1 MATCAGFL
9 LYSPSGCS
17 SSLLS
22 INLYILTGVN
32 TFAAMLMKKSILLFL
47 LFIGSVAVHAQKLVL
62 ATYQYADNN
71 RLKNIQPLADHIAKE
86 TGLEVQVKSYPSVHL
101 FIEAIQANEVDI
113 ALINT
118 FGYFL
123 LDASSKKYNMKPLVV
138 LKVRDDAKDN
148 YKTAF
153 VSLKQLAVD
162 TITALKQVAAT
173 SSLALVD
180 PGSTSGNLVPRL
192 ALNAAGIRNPEKDF
206 LAFSYGKNHRATL
219 DLVLQGKASVA
230 AVGSTEYFNML
241 KDTAKS
247 NRVKLLWLSPEI
259 PLGPVL
265 VHNRLNRQI
274 KDRLRAMLL
283 DLHLSNQPALE
294 WVKQGWSEAKQ
305 AEKYVPVTKSFYTP
319 FKQQLGETKT
329 MEMIL
334 KQFAN

>member
-1 MATCAGFL
+1 MLIKKYSFL
-9 LYSPSGCS
+9 LLLLLGCS
-17 SSLLS
+17 
-22 INLYILTGVN
+22 TV
-32 TFAAMLMKKSILLFL
+32 K
-47 LFIGSVAVHAQKLVL
+47 AQKLVL
-62 ATYQYADNN
+62 ATYQYADNK
-71 RLKNIQPLADHIAKE
+71 RLQNIQPLADHIAKE
-86 TGLEVQVKSYPSVHL
+86 TGLQVQVMSYPSVTR

-123 LDASSKKYNMKPLVV
+123 LDASSKKYEMKPLVV

-153 VSLKQLAVD
+153 IATKQLAVD
-162 TITALKQVAAT
+162 TIAALLQVAAT
-173 SSLALVD
+173 STLALVD

-192 ALNAAGIRNPEKDF
+192 ALNAAGISNPEKDF
-206 LAFSYGKNHRATL
+206 QFFSYGKNHRATL
-219 DLVLQGKASVA
+219 DLVLEGKATIG

-241 KDTAKS
+241 KDTLKS

-265 VHNRLNRQI
+265 VHNRV
-274 KDRLRAMLL
+274 DRRVKAALREMLL
-283 DLHLSNQPALE
+283 HLHQTNLPALE
-294 WVKQGWSEAKQ
+294 WVKKGWSEAKQ
-305 AEKYVPVTKSFYTP
+305 AEKYIPVTKHFYTP
-319 FKQQLGETKT
+319 FKQKLGETKA